1 MNKQLRAII
10 KKAAVHLTIERS
22 VYDLQR
28 WVCGVLIVMVVLLI
42 VSRVVVWA
50 YYQPIMIAIA
60 LVLLCIAVVWQ
71 VVRRVRMQQALHL
84 LDTYYPHNELVTS
97 MSVQQPT
104 ALVATLQQR
113 AVQQKDEAYAVFTK
127 HPKRYVH
134 KPALVGSAICMTF
147 MTYSMLVPASTQQQA
162 RAIEQEQAIVKEME
176 EVVEVLLPET
186 TSEEQQ
192 ALEALQAT
200 LQEQQL
206 AEQALAELVKKQKEL
221 QQAGA
226 SEAVVQQLQQT
237 ASDAQSALSAMGK
250 PIQQQLASAITGE
263 TLQGASSQ
271 SSTSSTSSQSTTS
284 QQNGQ
289 TTTSSQQQQQA
300 GAGQG
305 NGNGQGTGQAQ
316 GQGAG
321 SGNGTGT
328 GKTPNT
334 SNGGQGQ
341 GASLGKGDRNLITPA
356 DRFGEQQQTTV
367 DGGDTAEGEGIDTE
381 RGNVNAIENTP
392 IAYEAAMAQY
402 EGQYL
407 QQAEQLELPAN
418 LQQVVQHY
426 FSTIQQGGETNE

>member
-1 MNKQLRAII
+1 MNKQLRAVI

-28 WVCGVLIVMVVLLI
+28 WICGVLAVMVVLLI

-50 YYQPIMIAIA
+50 YYQPMIIA
-60 LVLLCIAVVWQ
+60 VAVVLLCIAVVWQ
-71 VVRRVRMQQALHL
+71 VVRRVRMQQALHI

-113 AVQQKDEAYAVFTK
+113 AVQQKDKAYAAFTK
-127 HPKRYVH
+127 RPKRYVH
-134 KPALVGSAICMTF
+134 KPALIGSALCMAF
-147 MTYSMLVPASTQQQA
+147 ITYSLLVPALTQQQA
-162 RAIEQEQAIVKEME
+162 RAIEHEQAIVKDME
-176 EVVEVLLPET
+176 EVVEALLPET
-186 TSEEQQ
+186 TPEEQK

-263 TLQGASSQ
+263 ALQGASSQ
-271 SSTSSTSSQSTTS
+271 SSTSSPSSQSSTS

-289 TTTSSQQQQQA
+289 STTSSQQQQQS
-300 GAGQG
+300 GTGQG

-321 SGNGTGT
+321 SGNGNGT
-328 GKTPNT
+328 GKTPNA

-341 GASLGKGDRNLITPA
+341 GASLGQGDRNLITPA
-356 DRFGEQQQTTV
+356 NRFGEQQQTTV

-381 RGNVNAIENTP
+381 RGNVNAVDNTP

-426 FSTIQQGGETNE
+426 FSTIQQGGQTNE

>member
-1 MNKQLRAII
+1 MNKQLRTII
-10 KKAAVHLTIERS
+10 KKAAIHLTIERS

-28 WVCGVLIVMVVLLI
+28 WVCGVLMVMVVLLI

-50 YYQPIMIAIA
+50 YYQPVMIAVA

-71 VVRRVRMQQALHL
+71 VVRRVRMQQALSI
-84 LDTYYPHNELVTS
+84 LDMYYPHNELITS

-113 AVQQKDEAYAVFTK
+113 AIQQKDEAYAAFTK
-127 HPKRYVH
+127 RPKRYVH
-134 KPALVGSAICMTF
+134 KSALVGSAICIIF

-162 RAIEQEQAIVKEME
+162 RAIEQEQAIVKDME
-176 EVVEVLLPET
+176 EVIEALLPET

-250 PIQQQLASAITGE
+250 PIQQQLASAITGN

-300 GAGQG
+300 ATGQG

-321 SGNGTGT
+321 SGNGTGAS
-328 GKTPNT
+328 KTLNT

-341 GASLGKGDRNLITPA
+341 GASLGQGDRNVITPA
-356 DRFGEQQQTTV
+356 NRFGEQQQTTV
-367 DGGDTAEGEGIDTE
+367 DGGETAEGEGIDTE
-381 RGNVNAIENTP
+381 RGYVNATEHTP

-426 FSTIQQGGETNE
+426 FSTIQQGGEINE